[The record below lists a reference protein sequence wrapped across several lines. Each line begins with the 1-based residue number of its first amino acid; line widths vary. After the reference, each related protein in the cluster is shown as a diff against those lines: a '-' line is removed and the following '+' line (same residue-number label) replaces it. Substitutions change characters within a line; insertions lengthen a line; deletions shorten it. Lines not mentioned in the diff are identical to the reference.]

1 MEIPYLEYFG
11 FSEKP
16 FGMSP
21 DPSFYYE
28 SAEHRQAID
37 HLTFFLA
44 QQEGFALI
52 YGDVGSGKTTISRIF
67 LNSLNRD
74 TYNTALILNPV
85 ADEAEFMKEVLGEFS
100 VTDIPGTNKE
110 LYDRLRR
117 YLLEEFQKGKTNVL
131 VIDEAQLL
139 SYDLLEFIRLLSN
152 IETDKQK
159 ILHTVFFAQPEFLD
173 KLKDPAMRHLSQRI
187 TVTYRIEPLT
197 YAEAKA
203 YINYRLFKAGAKGS
217 LEFQDRA
224 MKLIHTAS
232 RGYPRL
238 INYIC
243 DRCLLVLY
251 AKSSSSVDGHVVS
264 KVIIE
269 ESIPLSTTRHTEDSK
284 RLGLRRPL
292 LIGGTIAVVIIG
304 AAGYYFM
311 ITGAFKLFSSTQT
324 RPQQVSVAQ
333 PPLPKPPAPSNPPA
347 QATPTAQPAAAA
359 SLPAPV
365 HTSRVAKPSS
375 KTDIILKKVYVNKE
389 AANVRSE
396 PDINSARIGVIVK
409 DESLKVIGEKTGAD
423 KAKWYKIK
431 LYEGREGW
439 ISETVV
445 TEKTGNR

>member
-67 LNSLNRD
+67 LNTLDRD

-85 ADEAEFMKEVLGEFS
+85 ADEAEFMKEVLGEYS
-100 VTDIPGTNKE
+100 VSDIRETKKE

-131 VIDEAQLL
+131 IIDEAQLL
-139 SYDLLEFIRLLSN
+139 SYELLEFIRLLSN

-251 AKSSSSVDGHVVS
+251 ARSSFSVDGHVVS

-269 ESIPLSTTRHTEDSK
+269 ESIPLSTTKHTEDSK
-284 RLGLRRPL
+284 RLGLTRPL
-292 LIGGTIAVVIIG
+292 LIGGTIAVVVIG
-304 AAGYYFM
+304 AAGYYFL
-311 ITGAFKLFSSTQT
+311 ISGAFKLFSPT
-324 RPQQVSVAQ
+324 RPHTQQASVAQ
-333 PPLPKPPAPSNPPA
+333 TVPATAAAHTTPPA
-347 QATPTAQPAAAA
+347 QAASAAPSTAPTTPATPPRPAAPPK
-359 SLPAPV
+359 PAQ
-365 HTSRVAKPSS
+365 R
-375 KTDIILKKVYVNKE
+375 DIILKKVYVSAE

-396 PDINSARIGVIVK
+396 PDINSARIGVIIR
-409 DESLKVIGEKTGAD
+409 DESLRVIAEKTGAD

>member
-1 MEIPYLEYFG
+1 MEIPYLEHFG

-21 DPSFYYE
+21 DPSFYFE
-28 SAEHRQAID
+28 SAEHKQAID
-37 HLTFFLA
+37 CLTFFIA

-67 LNSLNRD
+67 LNTLDRQ

-85 ADEAEFMKEVLGEFS
+85 ADEAEFMKEVLGEYGAG
-100 VTDIPGTNKE
+100 DIPETKKE

-117 YLLEEFQKGKTNVL
+117 YLLEEFQKGKVNIL
-131 VIDEAQLL
+131 LIDEAQLL

-159 ILHTVFFAQPEFLD
+159 ILHTIFFAQPEFLD
-173 KLKDPAMRHLSQRI
+173 KLKDPMMRHLSQRI
-187 TVTYRIEPLT
+187 TVTYCIRPLT
-197 YAEAKA
+197 YAEVKA
-203 YINYRLFKAGAKGS
+203 YINYRLFKAGARGT
-217 LEFQDRA
+217 LEFHDRA

-251 AKSSSSVDGHVVS
+251 ARSSFTVDSHVVS

-269 ESIPLSTTRHTEDSK
+269 ESIPLSTTKHTKDSR
-284 RLGLRRPL
+284 RLALRRPIL
-292 LIGGTIAVVIIG
+292 AGGIIAVVIIG

-311 ITGAFKLFSSTQT
+311 ITGAQRFFSPKTTPHVQALGTPAVRVPTQAVQT
-324 RPQQVSVAQ
+324 
-333 PPLPKPPAPSNPPA
+333 PAPPGGT
-347 QATPTAQPAAAA
+347 TPTA
-359 SLPAPV
+359 APV
-365 HTSRVAKPSS
+365 KVTTGAPAVNTPP
-375 KTDIILKKVYVNKE
+375 KTDIVLKRVYVDEE
-389 AANVRSE
+389 AANVRLL
-396 PDINSARIGVIVK
+396 PDVNSARIGVIVK
-409 DESLKVIGEKTGAD
+409 DEALKVIAEKTDRD
-423 KAKWYKIK
+423 KQKWYKIK

-445 TEKTGNR
+445 REKIGGGNR